1 MSLPQERMNALLQIM
16 ESLSAHFTTTLSK
29 DFSGLSNGPTAVDDI
44 AAEVCNTLLPLLP
57 TINQGCLFCPGFRRP
72 HVSQ

>member
-1 MSLPQERMNALLQIM
+1 MNLPQERMNALLQII

-44 AAEVCNTLLPLLP
+44 AAEVCNTLFPLLP
-57 TINQGCLFCPGFRRP
+57 TIQGCLFCTGFRRP
-72 HVSQ
+72 HVSR